1 MHDLR
6 SGDAFPPPGCPN
18 FASVEVRFAL
28 FLELTQLLALFKRSL
43 IVCFAVFGLCLSG
56 WSRYEASDESD
67 SYPPTPS
74 SSQTP
79 LIAESKAR
87 DGHHEATL
95 DSQQIEVQNSYF
107 RHAYDEA
114 SPSSTDVQPSAKLF
128 TGPAASGI
136 GTPPVDERAVINMLP
151 AIAKPLEMAEL
162 STPTDGALIALNV
175 KEGDYV
181 QRGALLAMT
190 EDRIAA
196 ASYRVAEAAAAREA
210 SLAVAKAK
218 QKLAEQYL
226 ERIKKTFSE
235 KADSGLELDEARS
248 RLDEASAT
256 LLEGH
261 ELKREAMARLELEK
275 ARLDDH
281 RLVAPFSGTVTR
293 IKKHLGETLT
303 RDDVLMTLVNLS
315 RLRAEL
321 NVPLT
326 FIQHYPR
333 GSTARLIATLPDE
346 PLLEATVV
354 HVDPMVDAATNTI
367 RIVIEIDNSTNNL
380 PAGFAIQLVNPNAP
394 QIQTTFTEN

>member
-1 MHDLR
+1 M
-6 SGDAFPPPGCPN
+6 A
-18 FASVEVRFAL
+18 
-28 FLELTQLLALFKRSL
+28 
-43 IVCFAVFGLCLSG
+43 
-56 WSRYEASDESD
+56 D
-67 SYPPTPS
+67 SKT
-74 SSQTP
+74 
-79 LIAESKAR
+79 LN
-87 DGHHEATL
+87 GNHEKTL
-95 DSQQIEVQNSYF
+95 DSQQIEVQKSYF
-107 RHAYDEA
+107 RHAYEEA
-114 SPSSTDVQPSAKLF
+114 SPSSTDVQLSAKRLPGF
-128 TGPAASGI
+128 AASGLA
-136 GTPPVDERAVINMLP
+136 TPPVDARAVINMLP

-162 STPTDGALIALNV
+162 STPTDGALIAINV

-181 QRGALLAMT
+181 QRGTLLAVT

-235 KADSGLELDEARS
+235 KAASGLELDEARS

-326 FIQHYPR
+326 FIQHYPS
-333 GSTARLIATLPDE
+333 GSTARLVATLPDE

-367 RIVIEIDNSTNNL
+367 RIVIEIDNSTNTL
-380 PAGFAIQLVNPNAP
+380 PAGFAIRLIDPNAS
-394 QIQTTFTEN
+394 QIQTSLTEN